1 MEMKAREALE
11 THNLLGKVYMTMRN
25 RQAAKEQIQAG
36 QSQTKLFH
44 VKTEITRRDAS
55 VKRLT
60 IQ

>member
-44 VKTEITRRDAS
+44 VKTEITRRDA
-55 VKRLT
+55 
-60 IQ
+60 